1 MKHGKILALDYGTK
15 NVGLACSDVLA
26 VTVRPLP
33 SVPNLGRKSLL
44 VRLEAAIRENQIDKL
59 VVGVPWNMDGTSGE
73 GVKRILSFI
82 DLLRKELDIPVQGVD
97 ERLSSVEASSVW
109 NEMTKRQRKRYR
121 TMDSLAAA
129 IILQRFIEEY

>member
-1 MKHGKILALDYGTK
+1 MDYGTK
-15 NVGLACSDVLA
+15 NVGLACSDDLA

>member
-1 MKHGKILALDYGTK
+1 LDYGTK
-15 NVGLACSDVLA
+15 NVGLACSDDLA